1 MDRDQTTLILSALS
15 TGVDP
20 LTGQP
25 LPDGSP
31 CRHPDVLQAL
41 ADALH
46 RVESCSPAPDR
57 RKAERAANLGKPWS
71 ADEDTRLA
79 AGFDAGATIEALA
92 AGHGRSRL
100 AVEIRL
106 ARLGRLPAPPAARYP
121 IGPSVPPRAEEPAA
135 ARYVIAA

>member
-1 MDRDQTTLILSALS
+1 MSRDQTTRILSALS

-31 CRHPDVLQAL
+31 CRHPDVLRAL
-41 ADALH
+41 TDVLH
-46 RVESCSPAPDR
+46 RVASPSPASAP
-57 RKAERAANLGKPWS
+57 RKTERAANLGKPWS

-79 AGFDAGATIEALA
+79 AGFDAGATIETLA

-121 IGPSVPPRAEEPAA
+121 IGPSVPPRVEAPAT